1 MANKYPRDWFVDST
15 EAAQDSLNLMGQQ
28 NNQAIAAVDSIGK
41 EEEGGGMVDRSTFW
55 PSFEKSFGLGQGIST
70 KLGETKTAVGEALVS
85 EETVDK
91 IIPGLSIVVGEG
103 ISKAVRRDW
112 KWPKG
117 WSKRIRAGGKH
128 AFAYKLALD
137 ATSLVGS
144 QVDKWNEAHPNW
156 RLKRGPTTGLQMG
169 GAYTAYKLASKFAF
183 NMTNS
188 MKIGMVAEVFDD
200 VMIDAGEKVAKQVVK
215 EYGTSRAS
223 QTAGRLLAKKAS
235 EKAGAEVAENLVK
248 QIGKKSAMA
257 WDEVGK
263 ALLNPKRAAK
273 VGQWLAR
280 NGASR
285 LGKRIALSATMTVIP
300 EGWSTVFGI
309 AGLGWAAWDLFNLIK
324 VMPNADEIRS
334 ILFEDAP
341 PSETTEDVIVNE
353 MNAADSLNMFGPQNL
368 PQE

>member
-1 MANKYPRDWFVDST
+1 MAEKYPLDWFVDST
-15 EAAQDSLNLMGQQ
+15 EAAQDSLNLVGQQ
-28 NNQAIAAVDSIGK
+28 NNQAIAAVDSIGQ
-41 EEEGGGMVDRSTFW
+41 EESGGGVTDESTFW
-55 PSFEKSFGLGQGIST
+55 PSYRQSFGIGQGIAT
-70 KLGETKTAVGEALVS
+70 QLGETKTAVGEALVS
-85 EETVDK
+85 EETVEK

-128 AFAYKLALD
+128 AFAYKLALN
-137 ATSLVGS
+137 ATTLVGNK
-144 QVDKWNEAHPNW
+144 VDEWNEAHPNW
-156 RLKRGPTTGLQMG
+156 RLKRGPTTGLQLG
-169 GAYTAYKLASKFAF
+169 GAYTSYKIASKFAF
-183 NMTNS
+183 NMVNNI
-188 MKIGMVAEVFDD
+188 KIGMVAEVFDD

-300 EGWSTVFGI
+300 EGFSTVFGI

-341 PSETTEDVIVNE
+341 PAETTEDVIVNE